1 MAFIPLHVYSGFSY
15 LQSALEVNKLPFLA
29 KKYGYS
35 SIALT
40 DKGTMSGYAPF
51 AHRSLEAGITPI
63 FGMDIAY
70 GEETFS
76 LYVKNE
82 EGYRNLLPL
91 TLLISEEKLS
101 LEDIQKHADGL
112 LLVYSPNPLVFAK
125 LNPEEEKKYA
135 FDLAQKIKN
144 FSEIYLALPYWT
156 ENKEYVDKIRNF
168 SKKYS
173 YKTVAFPF
181 LRYEK
186 KADAIALEIL
196 SAVQKNINLV
206 IKEKSGNECFL
217 SNEEIS
223 SFYSEEEIDR
233 TEEIK
238 DACKDFV
245 FFQKRGGLLHFPNS
259 LGLSSEEY
267 LAKCAK
273 EGLAKRLPN
282 YDENY
287 EKRLNYELDVIN
299 RMGYA
304 DYFLLVS
311 DYVNYAKNNGIT
323 VGPGRGSGAGS
334 LVSYSLGIV
343 ELDPIRY
350 NLIFERFLNPERQS
364 MPDIDVDFADI
375 SRERVVTYLQKKW
388 GKDRIGHV
396 LTTQTILAKQALRD
410 VGRIYGYDDKKE
422 VSLLI
427 DAMLYPYHSLRF
439 NYVHSPKFK
448 SIIDGDKYFLTL
460 VSLASKIEGLP
471 RQAGLHAAGIVIN
484 DKPLY
489 EVLPTTN
496 NNEVGFVACLE
507 KDFLEEQGFLKMDL
521 LGLRNLT
528 IIDECLALI
537 RKYEGVTLSPYTLP
551 YTDPKAI
558 QIIQDGKEMGLFQL
572 ESLGMKRAIKE
583 VQPTSFEDVA
593 ALLALFRPGPMD
605 SIPSYARRKAGLE
618 RITYLSK
625 ELEPILKDTYG
636 IIVYQEQIMQIVRE
650 MAGFSFGQADLF
662 RRAISKKN
670 VDKLESLKGSFIQGC
685 IQNGKDEALA
695 RKVYDLILRFA
706 NYGFNKSHAFSYA
719 VLTCQMA
726 YLKVHYPKEFF
737 CSILDSLSP
746 GDSKFANTL
755 SELKEMHISLS
766 VPDINFSE
774 MGFVI
779 DKSNLRFP
787 LSLIKGLQSKFLS
800 SIIDERMMNGKYE
813 DIFDFAART
822 KKYGLNLQILVKLI
836 DAGCFDS
843 LCPSRESLRASAYA
857 AMEYAEMLFGTDG
870 QQFLMEIGIS
880 KPVLENVLD
889 DKGIN
894 LQREYDALGMMV
906 SDSPLS
912 LYEDVLKKENAI
924 SLADMEEKN
933 GSIISAG
940 VIKSIRAI
948 NTKRGKK
955 MAFMQLYDAN
965 SEREFVLFSDAFE
978 KNYPILKN
986 DAVILFRAH
995 KDTRKNGS
1003 FIIDDV
1009 RLLGGNV

>member
-1 MAFIPLHVYSGFSY
+1 M
-15 LQSALEVNKLPFLA
+15 
-29 KKYGYS
+29 
-35 SIALT
+35 
-40 DKGTMSGYAPF
+40 M
-51 AHRSLEAGITPI
+51 
-63 FGMDIAY
+63 
-70 GEETFS
+70 
-76 LYVKNE
+76 
-82 EGYRNLLPL
+82 
-91 TLLISEEKLS
+91 
-101 LEDIQKHADGL
+101 
-112 LLVYSPNPLVFAK
+112 
-125 LNPEEEKKYA
+125 
-135 FDLAQKIKN
+135 
-144 FSEIYLALPYWT
+144 
-156 ENKEYVDKIRNF
+156 
-168 SKKYS
+168 
-173 YKTVAFPF
+173 
-181 LRYEK
+181 
-186 KADAIALEIL
+186 
-196 SAVQKNINLV
+196 
-206 IKEKSGNECFL
+206 
-217 SNEEIS
+217 
-223 SFYSEEEIDR
+223 
-233 TEEIK
+233 
-238 DACKDFV
+238 
-245 FFQKRGGLLHFPNS
+245 
-259 LGLSSEEY
+259 
-267 LAKCAK
+267 
-273 EGLAKRLPN
+273 
-282 YDENY
+282 
-287 EKRLNYELDVIN
+287 
-299 RMGYA
+299 
-304 DYFLLVS
+304 
-311 DYVNYAKNNGIT
+311 
-323 VGPGRGSGAGS
+323 
-334 LVSYSLGIV
+334 
-343 ELDPIRY
+343 
-350 NLIFERFLNPERQS
+350 
-364 MPDIDVDFADI
+364 
-375 SRERVVTYLQKKW
+375 
-388 GKDRIGHV
+388 
-396 LTTQTILAKQALRD
+396 
-410 VGRIYGYDDKKE
+410 
-422 VSLLI
+422 
-427 DAMLYPYHSLRF
+427 
-439 NYVHSPKFK
+439 
-448 SIIDGDKYFLTL
+448 
-460 VSLASKIEGLP
+460 
-471 RQAGLHAAGIVIN
+471 
-484 DKPLY
+484 
-489 EVLPTTN
+489 
-496 NNEVGFVACLE
+496 
-507 KDFLEEQGFLKMDL
+507 
-521 LGLRNLT
+521 
-528 IIDECLALI
+528 
-537 RKYEGVTLSPYTLP
+537 
-551 YTDPKAI
+551 
-558 QIIQDGKEMGLFQL
+558 
-572 ESLGMKRAIKE
+572 
-583 VQPTSFEDVA
+583 
-593 ALLALFRPGPMD
+593 
-605 SIPSYARRKAGLE
+605 
-618 RITYLSK
+618 
-625 ELEPILKDTYG
+625 
-636 IIVYQEQIMQIVRE
+636 EQIMQIVRE

-779 DKSNLRFP
+779 DKNNLRFP

-822 KKYGLNLQILVKLI
+822 KKYGLNLQTLVKLI

-843 LCPSRESLRASAYA
+843 LCSSRESLRASAYA

-912 LYEDVLKKENAI
+912 LYEDVLKKENAV

-933 GSIISAG
+933 GPIISAG

-965 SEREFVLFSDAFE
+965 SEREFVLFSEVFE